1 MCHPQRE
8 ICNCLF
14 VRNSL
19 TFRQSG
25 DFRTYIW
32 GFNTVF
38 LTLQGPEPGALASGV
53 VGTTPV
59 LIAGSRNGII
69 YVFNMRGVSA
79 SFESA
84 HREGS
89 TNDIW
94 NNLYTNNAAGDQII
108 SDMGYVD
115 EIFNTFFFLQKLCT
129 AILCPPTFL
138 HHSLLDIPIINTCTS
153 VRAVYSLT
161 YYYDF

>member
-1 MCHPQRE
+1 MSDQLKILLCHTQRV
-8 ICNCLF
+8 ICNCPF
-14 VRNSL
+14 VSNSL

-25 DFRTYIW
+25 DFRAYIW
-32 GFNTVF
+32 GLNTIF

-79 SFESA
+79 NFESA

-115 EIFNTFFFLQKLCT
+115 ETFNAFFLCKNYALQYFVLQLSCIT
-129 AILCPPTFL
+129 VCLIFL
-138 HHSLLDIPIINTCTS
+138 LS
-153 VRAVYSLT
+153 
-161 YYYDF
+161 